1 MDAPAISTG
10 LPPAQV
16 QKAWSAAQ
24 DFEAMA
30 LNQFLAPM
38 FDTVDLSG
46 GPFGGGEGESQW
58 KPMLI
63 DAMAKKIAHAGG
75 LGLAQPVFHKMIQMQ
90 EARSNTP
97 MRKP

>member
-1 MDAPAISTG
+1 MNAPAITTN

-16 QKAWSAAQ
+16 KKAWTAAQ

-38 FDTVDLSG
+38 FDTVDLAKG
-46 GPFGGGEGESQW
+46 QFGGGDGEAQW

-63 DAMAKKIAHAGG
+63 DAVAKKIAHSGG
-75 LGLAQPVFHKMIQMQ
+75 LGIAQPVFRQMIQMQ
-90 EARSNTP
+90 EARSRTP
-97 MRKP
+97 

>member
-1 MDAPAISTG
+1 MDAPAITTS

-16 QKAWSAAQ
+16 KQAWAAAQ

-38 FDTVDLSG
+38 FDTVDQASG
-46 GPFGGGEGESQW
+46 CFGGGSAEAEW

-63 DAMAKKIAHAGG
+63 DATAKKIAHGGG
-75 LGLAQPVFHKMIQMQ
+75 LGIAQPVFRQMIQMQ
-90 EARSNTP
+90 EASNAA
-97 MRKP
+97 RG

>member
-1 MDAPAISTG
+1 MDAPAITTT

-16 QKAWSAAQ
+16 TKAWSAAQ

-38 FDTVDLSG
+38 FDTVDLSS
-46 GPFGGGEGESQW
+46 GPLGGGGGESQW

-75 LGLAQPVFHKMIQMQ
+75 LGLAQPVFRQMIQMQ
-90 EARSNTP
+90 EAKEHTP
-97 MRKP
+97 